1 MSHKLYSTTDFY
13 GGKWLILK
21 HWAMNPKF
29 PTDWKIKF
37 LKFLCFRNV
46 RCANMDFKCVAKKN
60 KNRQIDKDLKS
71 IGHSLI
77 LLSDAK
83 TGLSDLLW
91 NYLYGP
97 GEF

>member
-1 MSHKLYSTTDFY
+1 MCVVQIWTL
-13 GGKWLILK
+13 
-21 HWAMNPKF
+21 
-29 PTDWKIKF
+29 
-37 LKFLCFRNV
+37 NV
-46 RCANMDFKCVAKKN
+46 WQKN